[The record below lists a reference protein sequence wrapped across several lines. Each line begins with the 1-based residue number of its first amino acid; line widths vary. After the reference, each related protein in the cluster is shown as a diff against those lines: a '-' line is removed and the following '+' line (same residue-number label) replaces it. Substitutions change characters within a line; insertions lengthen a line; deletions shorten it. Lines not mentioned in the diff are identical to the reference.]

1 MSEPSFHEREW
12 PATGGMAAAGVAGGV
27 LIAWATGDRMFN
39 SDVGYGAIVLQ
50 STLVAVVIAVGT
62 WLTRRRPWRAFAIGL
77 VGCWLVV
84 LLLISL
90 VWTSNDPAPSPGG
103 SPSPV
108 GRGHPTA

>member
-1 MSEPSFHEREW
+1 MSDPSLQARGW
-12 PATGGMAAAGVAGGV
+12 SSTSGMAAAGVGAGV
-27 LIAWATGDRMFN
+27 LVAWFTGDRMFN

-50 STLVAVVIAVGT
+50 STLLAVVVAVGA
-62 WLTRRRPWRAFAIGL
+62 WLTRRRPWRAFALGL
-77 VGCWLVV
+77 AACWVVV

-108 GRGHPTA
+108 GRGHPVA

>member
-1 MSEPSFHEREW
+1 MSEPSVQPRAW
-12 PATGGMAAAGVAGGV
+12 PATGGMAAAGVVGGV
-27 LIAWATGDRMFN
+27 LIAWFTGDRMFN

-50 STLVAVVIAVGT
+50 STLLALVVAVGA

-103 SPSPV
+103 SPGLV
-108 GRGHPTA
+108 GRGHSRA

>member
-1 MSEPSFHEREW
+1 MSDPVLHQREW
-12 PATGGMAAAGVAGGV
+12 PAAGGMATAGVAGGV
-27 LIAWATGDRMFN
+27 LIAWFTGDRMFN

-50 STLVAVVIAVGT
+50 STVLALVVAVGA

-77 VGCWLVV
+77 AGCWLVV